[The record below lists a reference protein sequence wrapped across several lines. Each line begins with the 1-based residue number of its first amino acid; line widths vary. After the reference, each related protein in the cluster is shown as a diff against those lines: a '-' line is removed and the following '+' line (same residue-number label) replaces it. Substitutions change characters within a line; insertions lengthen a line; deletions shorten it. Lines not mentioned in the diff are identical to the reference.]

1 MEGVF
6 PNELSLQQVRVARPF
21 SAVLAALRPLGV
33 PWHITKLPREMARG
47 AVLLAPGPGPH
58 PGPHPVPSLGT
69 SPQAIYMDG
78 AFGDTAGELQVK

>member
-58 PGPHPVPSLGT
+58 PVTEFGNLPPSHLHGWGLWGH
-69 SPQAIYMDG
+69 SG
-78 AFGDTAGELQVK
+78 